1 MAAGTGPGRTARR
14 QRQGI
19 TVEATDDGERRKNR
33 MGIGRGA
40 GGLACRTARAGW
52 DGEMRRGQDAGWEQQ
67 GREEEQETAGARSD
81 DVTGMRGGSGGRRS
95 REPGQRATRGDG
107 RRRKAVRR
115 AGGTELGRSETA
127 EMEASRSAR
136 ARRGEGSGGAAE
148 TRGTRGPRR
157 HSETRDEGVT

>member
-1 MAAGTGPGRTARR
+1 
-14 QRQGI
+14 
-19 TVEATDDGERRKNR
+19 

-95 REPGQRATRGDG
+95 REPGQRATR
-107 RRRKAVRR
+107 VM
-115 AGGTELGRSETA
+115 GGG
-127 EMEASRSAR
+127 
-136 ARRGEGSGGAAE
+136 ARRSGGRAA
-148 TRGTRGPRR
+148 R
-157 HSETRDEGVT
+157 S